1 MHTLKV
7 TSTKI
12 WYWVNTV
19 GLCQYVLSVGELVH
33 AFTPNTM
40 GCVLCTSAEKA
51 TKRALPQRKKPT
63 RSKKAHTCSRGVSK
77 QATKPRITAQSH
89 SEDKTDTSEPGESF
103 VRKAKS
109 QQYKSM
115 IVYLYC
121 KFKYR
126 CTPLSYSVHAY

>member
-1 MHTLKV
+1 
-7 TSTKI
+7 
-12 WYWVNTV
+12 
-19 GLCQYVLSVGELVH
+19 
-33 AFTPNTM
+33 M

-63 RSKKAHTCSRGVSK
+63 RSKKGSRGVAK

-126 CTPLSYSVHAY
+126 CTPLSYSVYAY